1 MDWQLE
7 LEKKLEKV
15 KGNEDLWVIIED
27 GIVEILEREEENES
41 TKIGKNLT
49 RKIFSILGDSLKDN
63 NWSCC
68 NSCLRFIWTLIQYKS
83 LRYND
88 IDEKNIKILM
98 NVYYSIV
105 SVSQKNQVVE
115 LEFATLLRNIT
126 GFFMSWVDE
135 YYLEISKI
143 DIEDTESKNNIEQTP
158 MFIKDKV
165 MLEKYIYSLF
175 ELLTMIEPK
184 RSNCNGILEYLYIGH
199 SFILSSR
206 YAAETYTM
214 IQQISSIQKSS
225 CYLPS
230 ALMEVCIK
238 RFLTCPDF
246 DLQLILGEL
255 IWRVLKKTNYG
266 RGYSQSD
273 NEELSFVEIFRSSW
287 PEGLIQ
293 LRYIGIENFDFSFRG
308 LLTPWNKTCNGNGK
322 NIWSLS
328 GILIQMQ
335 GLEIKLV
342 TVIDICAF
350 SIVFHS
356 DIDEE
361 ECHSNQSKYSIDM
374 GNTEEK
380 DLKPFVSTAEIPYWT
395 IQSIIYDDDTNNLHI
410 NIVFSELLEIKQSW
424 TGIFSTNIENLQSKP
439 KMKDDL
445 LKVSLIIDEEQA
457 YQIMGIFKASKI
469 ENIQGMKQIETPSR
483 KVSMVDS
490 RIVSIK
496 ELNKMDQHNVILESV
511 ENRYKN
517 IENVKMSIA
526 TSKMTPKKNQLYNQ
540 QIDDKARRVSFV
552 YSKECSQADSDIRSS
567 NLIVKEL
574 EKENMILNSDIIEDS
589 QKKNKADVIIFGL
602 INEQKKLTQEIES
615 ENSSSDSSELDLN
628 IKDCKED
635 TRNISNEVLLDK
647 SKELD
652 SLIPGKLP
660 NMNIALEGREDV
672 EIDSEKDERNKVK
685 SKKSNP
691 SKTSKNN
698 KSRLRSKSF
707 NNIEIEGSKK
717 KPELRN
723 LKVEGGRV
731 EENRKE
737 LLEFECKNAEATKR
751 EIETDVNIDKFGNY
765 QQQKRDDKVSNSS
778 VKNPANLKKGKKKEI
793 KGKEIEKEEDLL
805 TRKEN
810 DDEELNSKREKEE
823 EIKKKEKEEEIK
835 RKKEEELKRKK
846 EKEEELKKKKEKE
859 EELKKKNEED
869 IKRKKEKEEENKKK
883 KEEELKSKKEK
894 EEEIKRK
901 KEEEIKRKKEK
912 ELKRKE
918 KEEELKKKNEEDI
931 KRKKEKEE
939 GNKKKKEEEEL
950 KSKKEK
956 EEEIKRKKEEELK
969 RKKEKELKR
978 KEKEEELKKKNEE
991 DIKRK
996 KEKEEENK
1004 KKKEEEELKRKKEKI
1019 ETEKKSQE
1027 VNLEKKKNEEI
1038 EFNPNV
1044 NERQL
1049 EANNKEV
1056 CNSLMDY
1063 HDEKEV
1069 KKVTFPVS
1077 TLDQTNKRA
1086 SGLKRGRFNKESNEL
1101 KMDIVYERV
1110 SYNTLRDIVFGKN
1123 DCEKN
1128 ANFKE
1133 KKDLSKKVNKKENS
1147 EVFTP
1152 ITKRS
1157 EPPKS
1162 LKESIITIENET
1174 TCPTRMK
1181 ETEEQ
1186 DQDQDKQKQENEV
1199 KKINNNKKEIEIEET
1214 KSIVPIE
1221 IAVVDN
1227 EYPILGSF
1235 DELKENEEIE
1245 IKKRK
1250 YSSDSRSDKLLN
1262 MWMSEINGDT
1272 HDILQESNEND
1283 EKTPT
1288 VINIGLNKKKKKVK
1302 QKSKSKIK
1310 EVSENVYCLNEN
1322 KSSEM
1327 DEDIS
1332 EKYDLEE
1339 TKSVIFSGINKMFEK
1354 ITETETKG
1362 EFCSI
1367 NSGDYLDNYSCITG
1381 TEILDEI
1388 MRKPKKR
1395 GFSDFS
1401 LKSLNSIGKMSISDS
1416 IFSPDT
1422 NFDDN
1427 VTVNNY
1433 NFICKS
1439 KEKDHHN
1446 SNQNQNYS
1454 SLPSDLCISKLKLE
1468 ENKQLENALTKLETT
1483 SKGLYEKCQKKL
1495 EAYFILIK
1503 TRIENMWNEKIN
1515 VFSQKRK
1522 DLTLKVEASRAQIE
1536 NEYLNLQKKYI
1547 ADLKMIG
1554 EKINKEK
1561 EMNIK
1566 GSEQD
1571 KFSLGKKVIV
1581 GLKEEIESEKKRV
1594 ENSIKLLS
1602 EKKEMERN
1610 KYRKSTTK
1618 KLDLRQILKNMI
1630 INEESE

>member
-88 IDEKNIKILM
+88 IDEMNIKILM

-143 DIEDTESKNNIEQTP
+143 DIEDTESRNNIEQTP

-165 MLEKYIYSLF
+165 ILEKYIYSLF

-214 IQQISSIQKSS
+214 IQQISNIQKSS

-273 NEELSFVEIFRSSW
+273 KEELSFVEIFRSSW

-395 IQSIIYDDDTNNLHI
+395 VQSIIYDDDTNNLHI

-424 TGIFSTNIENLQSKP
+424 TGIFSTNIENLQRKP

-483 KVSMVDS
+483 KVSMADS

-496 ELNKMDQHNVILESV
+496 ELNKMDQYNVILESV

-540 QIDDKARRVSFV
+540 QIDEKARRVSFV
-552 YSKECSQADSDIRSS
+552 SSKECSQADSDIRNS

-589 QKKNKADVIIFGL
+589 QKKKNKADVIIFGL

-615 ENSSSDSSELDLN
+615 ENSSSDSSELDWN
-628 IKDCKED
+628 TKDCKED

-647 SKELD
+647 SKGLG
-652 SLIPGKLP
+652 SLIPGELP
-660 NMNIALEGREDV
+660 NMNIALEGREDI

-691 SKTSKNN
+691 NKTSKNN
-698 KSRLRSKSF
+698 KSRLWSKSL
-707 NNIEIEGSKK
+707 NNNEIEGSKK
-717 KPELRN
+717 KPELKN
-723 LKVEGGRV
+723 LKAEGGRV

-751 EIETDVNIDKFGNY
+751 EIETDVNIDKFDNY
-765 QQQKRDDKVSNSS
+765 LQQKRDDKVLNSS
-778 VKNPANLKKGKKKEI
+778 VKNPANLKRGKKKEI
-793 KGKEIEKEEDLL
+793 KGKEIEKEEGLL
-805 TRKEN
+805 KRKEN

-835 RKKEEELKRKK
+835 RKKEEEIKRKK
-846 EKEEELKKKKEKE
+846 EKEEEYKRKKEKE

-869 IKRKKEKEEENKKK
+869 IKKKKEKEENKKK
-883 KEEELKSKKEK
+883 KEELKSKKEK
-894 EEEIKRK
+894 EEHNKRK
-901 KEEEIKRKKEK
+901 KEEEEFKRKKEK
-912 ELKRKE
+912 E
-918 KEEELKKKNEEDI
+918 D
-931 KRKKEKEE
+931 
-939 GNKKKKEEEEL
+939 
-950 KSKKEK
+950 
-956 EEEIKRKKEEELK
+956 
-969 RKKEKELKR
+969 
-978 KEKEEELKKKNEE
+978 
-991 DIKRK
+991 
-996 KEKEEENK
+996 ENK

-1027 VNLEKKKNEEI
+1027 VNLEEKKNGEI
-1038 EFNPNV
+1038 EFNPIV

-1049 EANNKEV
+1049 EENNKKV
-1056 CNSLMDY
+1056 CNSLTDE
-1063 HDEKEV
+1063 HDEKEA
-1069 KKVTFPVS
+1069 KKVTFPIS

-1110 SYNTLRDIVFGKN
+1110 SYDTLRDIVFGKK
-1123 DCEKN
+1123 DYEKN

-1162 LKESIITIENET
+1162 LKGSIITLENET

-1186 DQDQDKQKQENEV
+1186 DQDKQKQENEV
-1199 KKINNNKKEIEIEET
+1199 EKINNNKKDIEIEET

-1227 EYPILGSF
+1227 EYPILASF
-1235 DELKENEEIE
+1235 DELKETEEIE

-1262 MWMSEINGDT
+1262 MWISEINGDT
-1272 HDILQESNEND
+1272 HYSLQESYEND

-1288 VINIGLNKKKKKVK
+1288 VINIGLNKKKKKLK

-1339 TKSVIFSGINKMFEK
+1339 TKSVIFSGINKIFEQ

-1362 EFCSI
+1362 EFGSI
-1367 NSGDYLDNYSCITG
+1367 NSGDYFDNYSCITG

-1388 MRKPKKR
+1388 IRKPKKR

-1427 VTVNNY
+1427 MTVNNY

-1439 KEKDHHN
+1439 KEKDHHDN
-1446 SNQNQNYS
+1446 INQNQNYS

-1495 EAYFILIK
+1495 EAYFISIK
-1503 TRIENMWNEKIN
+1503 TRIENIWNEKIN

-1566 GSEQD
+1566 GLEQD

-1581 GLKEEIESEKKRV
+1581 GLKEEIEREKKRV

>member
-41 TKIGKNLT
+41 IKIGKNLKG
-49 RKIFSILGDSLKDN
+49 KIFSILGDSIKDN

-68 NSCLRFIWTLIQYKS
+68 NSCLRFVWTLIQYKS
-83 LRYND
+83 LRYSD
-88 IDEKNIKILM
+88 IDEKNIKVLM
-98 NVYYSIV
+98 SVYYTIV

-143 DIEDTESKNNIEQTP
+143 DIEDSDSRNNIEQTP
-158 MFIKDKV
+158 IFIKDKV

-184 RSNCNGILEYLYIGH
+184 KSNCNGILEYLYIGH

-255 IWRVLKKTNYG
+255 IWRVLKRSNYG

-308 LLTPWNKTCNGNGK
+308 LLTPWNKTCNANGK

-361 ECHSNQSKYSIDM
+361 ECHNSGQSKYSNEM

-395 IQSIIYDDDTNNLHI
+395 IQSIIYDDDTNNLDI

-424 TGIFSTNIENLQSKP
+424 TGIFSTNIENLQAKP

-445 LKVSLIIDEEQA
+445 LKVSLRIDGEQA

-496 ELNKMDQHNVILESV
+496 ELNKMDQNNAILESV

-517 IENVKMSIA
+517 IGNVKMSIA
-526 TSKMTPKKNQLYNQ
+526 TSKMTPKKNHFYNQ
-540 QIDDKARRVSFV
+540 QIDEKARRVSFV
-552 YSKECSQADSDIRSS
+552 SSKECSQADSDRRSN
-567 NLIVKEL
+567 NLINKEL
-574 EKENMILNSDIIEDS
+574 EKENVMLNSDIIEDS
-589 QKKNKADVIIFGL
+589 QKKKNKADVIIFGL

-615 ENSSSDSSELDLN
+615 DDSSSDSSELDSDL
-628 IKDCKED
+628 KDFKED
-635 TRNISNEVLLDK
+635 SRTISNEVLLNK
-647 SKELD
+647 SEELD
-652 SLIPGKLP
+652 FSISRKLP
-660 NMNIALEGREDV
+660 NMNMALEEREGV
-672 EIDSEKDERNKVK
+672 EMDSEKDEGNKDK

-698 KSRLRSKSF
+698 KSRLRNKSL
-707 NNIEIEGSKK
+707 NKNEIEESKK
-717 KPELRN
+717 KPELRDF
-723 LKVEGGRV
+723 KVEGSRLK
-731 EENRKE
+731 ENRKE
-737 LLEFECKNAEATKR
+737 LLEFEFKNAEAAIT
-751 EIETDVNIDKFGNY
+751 EIEKDVNIDQLDSY
-765 QQQKRDDKVSNSS
+765 QQQKRDDKALNST
-778 VKNPANLKKGKKKEI
+778 VKNPNNLKREKKKEI
-793 KGKEIEKEEDLL
+793 K
-805 TRKEN
+805 RKEN
-810 DDEELNSKREKEE
+810 EKELWKRKEIDEELNSKKEKEE
-823 EIKKKEKEEEIK
+823 ELKRKKEKEEEELK
-835 RKKEEELKRKK
+835 RKKEKEEELKRKK
-846 EKEEELKKKKEKE
+846 EKEEELK
-859 EELKKKNEED
+859 
-869 IKRKKEKEEENKKK
+869 RKKE
-883 KEEELKSKKEK
+883 
-894 EEEIKRK
+894 
-901 KEEEIKRKKEK
+901 
-912 ELKRKE
+912 
-918 KEEELKKKNEEDI
+918 
-931 KRKKEKEE
+931 
-939 GNKKKKEEEEL
+939 
-950 KSKKEK
+950 
-956 EEEIKRKKEEELK
+956 KEEELK
-969 RKKEKELKR
+969 RKKEKE
-978 KEKEEELKKKNEE
+978 EELK
-991 DIKRK
+991 RM
-996 KEKEEENK
+996 KE
-1004 KKKEEEELKRKKEKI
+1004 KEEEELKRKKEKEEELKRKKEKEEEELKRKKEKEEELKRKKEKEEEELKRMKEKEEEELKRKNEKEELKRKKKREIKRKKEEDIKKKEEEELRRKKENI
-1019 ETEKKSQE
+1019 ETKTSQ
-1027 VNLEKKKNEEI
+1027 VNLEKKRDGEI
-1038 EFNPNV
+1038 EFNPNE
-1044 NERQL
+1044 NERQF

-1056 CNSLMDY
+1056 CNSLKD
-1063 HDEKEV
+1063 HHEEKEV
-1069 KKVTFPVS
+1069 KKVTFPIS

-1086 SGLKRGRFNKESNEL
+1086 SGLKRGRFNKESHEV

-1110 SYNTLRDIVFGKN
+1110 SYNKLRDIVFGKN
-1123 DCEKN
+1123 NYEKN
-1128 ANFKE
+1128 NEFRE

-1147 EVFTP
+1147 QVFTP
-1152 ITKRS
+1152 ITKKS
-1157 EPPKS
+1157 EPSKS
-1162 LKESIITIENET
+1162 LKESITTVENET

-1181 ETEEQ
+1181 EAGEE
-1186 DQDQDKQKQENEV
+1186 DQDKQMQENEV
-1199 KKINNNKKEIEIEET
+1199 KKVIDKKEIEMEES
-1214 KSIVPIE
+1214 KSIVPME

-1235 DELKENEEIE
+1235 DELKETEEIE

-1250 YSSDSRSDKLLN
+1250 YSTDSRSDKLLN
-1262 MWMSEINGDT
+1262 MWMSEINADT
-1272 HDILQESNEND
+1272 RDILQESNEND
-1283 EKTPT
+1283 EKTPKA
-1288 VINIGLNKKKKKVK
+1288 INIGINKKKKKAK

-1310 EVSENVYCLNEN
+1310 EVSENVYCLNES
-1322 KSSEM
+1322 KSSEV
-1327 DEDIS
+1327 DEDVS
-1332 EKYDLEE
+1332 EKNDFEE
-1339 TKSVIFSGINKMFEK
+1339 NKSVIFSGINKIFEQ
-1354 ITETETKG
+1354 ITETETNG
-1362 EFCSI
+1362 EFGSI
-1367 NSGDYLDNYSCITG
+1367 LSGDYFDNYSCITG

-1388 MRKPKKR
+1388 MRRPKKR
-1395 GFSDFS
+1395 GFSNFS
-1401 LKSLNSIGKMSISDS
+1401 VKSLNSIGKMSISDS

-1427 VTVNNY
+1427 ITVNNY

-1439 KEKDHHN
+1439 KEKDHHDN
-1446 SNQNQNYS
+1446 SNQSQNYS

-1468 ENKQLENALTKLETT
+1468 ENKQLENSLTKLETT
-1483 SKGLYEKCQKKL
+1483 SKLLYEKCQKKL

-1503 TRIENMWNEKIN
+1503 TRIENIWNAKIN
-1515 VFSQKRK
+1515 IFSQKRK
-1522 DLTLKVEASRAQIE
+1522 DLTLKVEESRAQIE

-1547 ADLKMIG
+1547 ADLKMVG
-1554 EKINKEK
+1554 EKINKVK
-1561 EMNIK
+1561 EMSIK

-1581 GLKEEIESEKKRV
+1581 GLKEEIEKEKKRV

>member
-143 DIEDTESKNNIEQTP
+143 DIEDTESRNNIEQTP

-184 RSNCNGILEYLYIGH
+184 RSNCNGVLEYLYIGH

-273 NEELSFVEIFRSSW
+273 NEELSFIEIFRSSW

-552 YSKECSQADSDIRSS
+552 SSKECSQADSDIRSS

-589 QKKNKADVIIFGL
+589 QKKKNKADVIIFGL
-602 INEQKKLTQEIES
+602 INEQKKLTQEMES
-615 ENSSSDSSELDLN
+615 ENSSSDSSELDWN

-647 SKELD
+647 SRGLD

-691 SKTSKNN
+691 NKTSKNN
-698 KSRLRSKSF
+698 KSRLRGKSL
-707 NNIEIEGSKK
+707 NNNEIEGSKK
-717 KPELRN
+717 KPELGN
-723 LKVEGGRV
+723 LKAEGGRV

-737 LLEFECKNAEATKR
+737 LLEFECKNAEATNR
-751 EIETDVNIDKFGNY
+751 EIETDVNIDKFDNY
-765 QQQKRDDKVSNSS
+765 QQQKRDDKVLNSS
-778 VKNPANLKKGKKKEI
+778 VKNPANLKRGKKKEI

-805 TRKEN
+805 KRKEN
-810 DDEELNSKREKEE
+810 DDQELNSKREKEE

-835 RKKEEELKRKK
+835 RNKEEELKRKK

-859 EELKKKNEED
+859 EEIKRKKEEEEF
-869 IKRKKEKEEENKKK
+869 KRKKEKEEENKKK
-883 KEEELKSKKEK
+883 KEEEELKSKKEKEGEIKRKKEEEENKKKKEEELKIKKEK

-901 KEEEIKRKKEK
+901 KEEEIRRKE
-912 ELKRKE
+912 E

-931 KRKKEKEE
+931 KKKKEKEE
-939 GNKKKKEEEEL
+939 NKKKKEEL

-956 EEEIKRKKEEELK
+956 EEE
-969 RKKEKELKR
+969 
-978 KEKEEELKKKNEE
+978 N
-991 DIKRK
+991 KRK

-1019 ETEKKSQE
+1019 ETEKKGQE
-1027 VNLEKKKNEEI
+1027 VNLEKKKNGEI
-1038 EFNPNV
+1038 EFNSNV
-1044 NERQL
+1044 NEGQL
-1049 EANNKEV
+1049 EENNKKV
-1056 CNSLMDY
+1056 CNSLMDD

-1069 KKVTFPVS
+1069 KKVAFPIS

-1110 SYNTLRDIVFGKN
+1110 SYDTLRDIVFGKN

-1199 KKINNNKKEIEIEET
+1199 KKINNNKKDIEIEET

-1235 DELKENEEIE
+1235 DELKETEEIE

-1262 MWMSEINGDT
+1262 MWISEINGDT
-1272 HDILQESNEND
+1272 RDSLQESNEND

-1339 TKSVIFSGINKMFEK
+1339 TKSVIFSGINKIFEQ

-1362 EFCSI
+1362 EFGSI
-1367 NSGDYLDNYSCITG
+1367 NSGDYFDNYSSITG

-1427 VTVNNY
+1427 MTVNNY

-1439 KEKDHHN
+1439 KEKDHRDN
-1446 SNQNQNYS
+1446 INQNQNYS

-1566 GSEQD
+1566 GLEQD

-1581 GLKEEIESEKKRV
+1581 GLKEEIEREKKRV

-1602 EKKEMERN
+1602 EKKEMERS